1 MMFKK
6 ALLALAL
13 LVSATGASFAQTS
26 GQAITGFLLNQ
37 GSTYNGYTCPSSQP
51 YPCFVQYGATIP
63 VSGTFSATLAGFTP
77 TAGATANVS
86 DVVNTSQDIALP
98 AGTDVIV
105 TNKGSVDV
113 NFRIQ
118 TGAGTAV
125 STDQTLKAGAAIGIH
140 VGSATHLSVIAPTG
154 TGTGSTAGQVNIQ
167 GGSGLAAGYG
177 GSSSSG
183 GSGGVVTQPTASQLN
198 ATVVGTG
205 TFATQL
211 TGSTNNIN
219 NISGIVSLPT
229 GASTAANQATGNTSL
244 ATIATNTTG
253 VATAA
258 NQATGNTSAATTATN
273 TTAMS
278 SVLGTTTDNPSTGCP
293 NSTGAGTI
301 MACNKAL
308 VAAAQAGTANTGSSV
323 PASAILIGC
332 RAATSAP
339 TAVTDGQL
347 VAPQCNPYGKI
358 VVDPFAS
365 SSFRVSGKATS
376 TDTSA
381 HTLIAAGTGSLKNYI
396 TDIQCSRNDGGTTP
410 ITLTFSDTASSTMM
424 IPNAGNGGINN
435 FHTNSPFVTAAA
447 TAFTFTSGTGT
458 TTVSCN
464 AQGYQAP

>member
-1 MMFKK
+1 MFKK

-86 DVVNTSQDIALP
+86 DVVNTSQDVALP

-183 GSGGVVTQPTASQLN
+183 GGGGVVTQPTASQLN

-219 NISGIVSLPT
+219 NISGTVSLPT

-258 NQATGNTSAATTATN
+258 NQTTGNTSAATTATN
-273 TTAMS
+273 TTAIS
-278 SVLGTTTDNPSTGCP
+278 SVLGTPTDNPSTGCP
-293 NSTGAGTI
+293 NSTSAGTM
-301 MACNKAL
+301 MACSKAL
-308 VAAAQAGTANTGSSV
+308 VAAAQAGTASPGSSV
-323 PASAILIGC
+323 PSSAIYVAC
-332 RAATSAP
+332 RAATTQP

-347 VAPQCNPYGKI
+347 VGPMCGTQGKI
-358 VVDPFAS
+358 VVDPFAPS
-365 SSFRVSGKATS
+365 SLRVNGTATS

-381 HTLIAAGTGSLKNYI
+381 HSIIAAGATGIKNYI
-396 TDIQCSRNDGGTTP
+396 TGVQCGRTDTGTSP
-410 ITLTFSDTASSTMM
+410 IVITFSDANSTKM
-424 IPNAGNGGINN
+424 IIPAAGNGGANN
-435 FHTNSPFVTAAA
+435 MDFLSPIATATA
-447 TAFTFTSGTGT
+447 TAFTFTSGTGVT
-458 TTVSCN
+458 TAYCN